1 MARSIRRFERNTN
14 IWPGFV
20 DGLATLLMVIIF
32 LLMVFVLA
40 QFFLN
45 EALSGRDEALE
56 KLQDQVGELA
66 ELLALERAETS
77 DLRLNV
83 AQLSEELRASVSER
97 DDLQS
102 ALESL
107 SVRADS
113 AEEEAKRLNQELED
127 AFKTILADKAE
138 IEVQV
143 KKLAAL
149 SQQIQALEALK
160 KELED
165 EVVDLSSR
173 IEKSE
178 EELAKERDALL
189 SEKEISESARAQVA
203 LLNQQMQALR
213 KQLAGLAKALD
224 ASELLANKQK
234 VQIASLGRR
243 LNAALAS
250 KVQELSRYRSEFF
263 GRLRQVLGQQAGVR
277 IVGDRFVFQSEVLF
291 ESASAELEEPGKDQL
306 TQLGRTLGELAERIP
321 EDIDWV
327 LRVDGHTDKIPI
339 STAKFP
345 SNWELSTARAISVV
359 KFLIEQGISADNLA
373 ATGFG
378 EFQPIDPRDDE
389 IAYRRNR
396 RIEFKLTQR

>member
-1 MARSIRRFERNTN
+1 MARSIRRFDRNTN

-56 KLQDQVGELA
+56 KLQNQVGELA
-66 ELLALERAETS
+66 ELLALERAETA

-83 AQLSEELRASVSER
+83 SQLSEELQASVAER

-107 SVRADS
+107 SIRADN
-113 AEEEAKRLNQELED
+113 AEEEARRLNQELED
-127 AFKTILADKAE
+127 AFKEILADKAT

-143 KKLAAL
+143 KRLAAL

-160 KELED
+160 RELEQEIAGLAGKLEESEGALLAEKEL
-165 EVVDLSSR
+165 
-173 IEKSE
+173 
-178 EELAKERDALL
+178 
-189 SEKEISESARAQVA
+189 SESARAQVA

-213 KQLAGLAKALD
+213 QQIAGLAKALD

-234 VQIASLGRR
+234 VQIASLGKR

-263 GRLRQVLGQQAGVR
+263 GRLRQVLGEQAGVR
-277 IVGDRFVFQSEVLF
+277 IVGDR
-291 ESASAELEEPGKDQL
+291 
-306 TQLGRTLGELAERIP
+306 
-321 EDIDWV
+321 
-327 LRVDGHTDKIPI
+327 
-339 STAKFP
+339 
-345 SNWELSTARAISVV
+345 
-359 KFLIEQGISADNLA
+359 
-373 ATGFG
+373 
-378 EFQPIDPRDDE
+378 
-389 IAYRRNR
+389 
-396 RIEFKLTQR
+396 